1 MSTLRFFEL
10 MNTAFRKF
18 GLLFFICLSIGFL
31 QSCKNKDPSVIKVFV
46 RSASNELISGA
57 KVIIIGDV
65 NSNPETLSYVDTVI
79 TNGSGFAYFNLEDHF
94 SEGDKDYEVGY
105 FDVIAKQGS
114 KQAEGYVR
122 CRIHT
127 TAVETIYMPV

>member
-1 MSTLRFFEL
+1 
-10 MNTAFRKF
+10 MNTTFRKL
-18 GLLFFICLSIGFL
+18 GLLFFVCLSFGFI
-31 QSCKNKDPSVIKVFV
+31 QSCKNKDPSVIKIFV

-79 TNGSGFAYFNLEDHF
+79 TNGSGFAYFNMEEHF
-94 SEGDKDYEVGY
+94 DQGDKEYEVGY
-105 FDVIAKQGS
+105 FDVIAKQGL
-114 KQAEGYVR
+114 KQADGYIR
-122 CRIHT
+122 SRIHT